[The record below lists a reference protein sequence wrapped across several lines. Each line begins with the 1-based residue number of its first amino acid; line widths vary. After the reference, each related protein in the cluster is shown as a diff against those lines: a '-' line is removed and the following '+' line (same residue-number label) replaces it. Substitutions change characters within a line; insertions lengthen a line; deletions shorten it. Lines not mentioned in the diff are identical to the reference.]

1 MKNGKIS
8 VGAKIFGGFIA
19 LIFVFSINAAVS
31 VITIN
36 DSKKTIQETA
46 EIIDPSA
53 EAIED
58 FLLLTKESKMLI
70 TNWVYL
76 QNNQEDKDALKE
88 LQNFRYPALK
98 DELTELSEYWDDE
111 EEKRKIDSVFA
122 NFEALIG
129 IEQEIM
135 TTLISFED
143 YEDPMLKLLAENIIE
158 DEVLLRT
165 SELETQLSTLSEIK
179 QAQANEAQASIIS
192 ASNYLRNITLILG
205 LVTITIGLIGAFL
218 LSRSITRPISYVK
231 NIVVK
236 LSRGELPE
244 RDRDQSQSFSRDEI
258 GEMAHAVDGLV
269 NGLRATSTF
278 AENIGR
284 GQYDASFTPQSKQD
298 VLGNALL
305 EMRDNL
311 STVAEEDKIRRWAT
325 EGTATFGELLRQ
337 NSGSV
342 RELCNAILI
351 HLIEYLHAN
360 QGGFFIVQDDES
372 SDELYMTLEACY
384 AWDRQKYI
392 EQKIYRG
399 EGLAGQAWMEKDTL
413 YITDVPDEYV
423 TISSGLGEANPT
435 SILIVPLIVNDEVYG
450 VVEVASFDEYQPHE
464 IEFMK
469 KIAESIASTIST
481 ARNNTKTRRLLEETT
496 QMSEQMQAQEEE
508 MRQNMEEIQAT
519 QEEMTRKQIR
529 SNEKELLLETILDS
543 ALECLVSI
551 DENNQVDY
559 FNQSILK
566 KLGYT
571 AEELTGMHA
580 SKLFQGMMATQLTDF
595 LEQNTDC
602 EVAYTVVSKQKEAFL
617 ATVQTKSY
625 TLEDQVHY
633 TLHMTKF
640 KKHTAKA
647 AAQA

>member
-19 LIFVFSINAAVS
+19 LIFVFSINAVVS

-53 EAIED
+53 KAIED
-58 FLLLTKESKMLI
+58 FLLMTKESKMLI

-98 DELTELSEYWDDE
+98 DELQELTMYWSDK
-111 EEKRKIDSVFA
+111 EKQIIDSVFT
-122 NFEALIG
+122 NFDELIG

-143 YEDPMLKLLAENIIE
+143 YEDPMLKLVGANIVE
-158 DEVLLRT
+158 DEVLPSI
-165 SELETQLSTLSEIK
+165 SELEKQLSTLSEIK
-179 QAQANEAQASIIS
+179 QAQADEAQASIIS

-231 NIVVK
+231 DIVVK

-269 NGLRATSTF
+269 SGLRATSTF

-284 GQYDASFTPQSKQD
+284 GQYDASFSPLSEQD

-311 STVAEEDKIRRWAT
+311 STVAEEDEIRRWAT

-342 RELCNAILI
+342 RELCNAILT

-360 QGGFFIVQDDES
+360 QGGFFIVQDDEA

-450 VVEVASFDEYQPHE
+450 VIEVASFDEYQPHE

-519 QEEMTRKQIR
+519 QEEMARKQVR
-529 SNEKELLLETILDS
+529 SDEKELLLETILDS
-543 ALECLVSI
+543 ALECLISV
-551 DENNQVDY
+551 DENNQVDF
-559 FNQSILK
+559 FNQSTLK
-566 KLGYT
+566 KLGYA

-595 LEQNTDC
+595 LEQNTDR
-602 EVAYTVVSKQKEAFL
+602 EVAYTVVSKQKEEFL

-633 TLHMTKF
+633 TLHMTNF

-647 AAQA
+647 AAPAQ

>member
-19 LIFVFSINAAVS
+19 LIFVFSINAVVS

-53 EAIED
+53 KAIED
-58 FLLLTKESKMLI
+58 FLLMTKESKMLI

-98 DELTELSEYWDDE
+98 DELQELTMYWSDK
-111 EEKRKIDSVFA
+111 EKQIIDSVFT
-122 NFEALIG
+122 NFDELIE

-143 YEDPMLKLLAENIIE
+143 YEDPMLKLVGANIVE
-158 DEVLLRT
+158 DEVLPSI
-165 SELETQLSTLSEIK
+165 SELEKQLSTLSEIK
-179 QAQANEAQASIIS
+179 QAQADEAQASIIS

-218 LSRSITRPISYVK
+218 LSRSITHPISYVK
-231 NIVVK
+231 DIVVK

-269 NGLRATSTF
+269 SGLRATSTF

-284 GQYDASFTPQSKQD
+284 GQYDASFTPLSEQD

-311 STVAEEDKIRRWAT
+311 STVAEEDEIRRWAT

-342 RELCNAILI
+342 RELCNAILT

-360 QGGFFIVQDDES
+360 QGGFFIVQDDEA

-450 VVEVASFDEYQPHE
+450 VIEVASFDEYQPHE

-519 QEEMTRKQIR
+519 QEEMARKQVR
-529 SNEKELLLETILDS
+529 SDEKELLLETILDS
-543 ALECLVSI
+543 ALECLISV
-551 DENNQVDY
+551 DENNQVDF
-559 FNQSILK
+559 FNQSTLK
-566 KLGYT
+566 KLGYA

-595 LEQNTDC
+595 LDQNTDR
-602 EVAYTVVSKQKEAFL
+602 EVAYTVVSKQKEEFL
-617 ATVQTKSY
+617 AKVQTKSY

-633 TLHMTKF
+633 TLHMTNF
-640 KKHTAKA
+640 KHTAKA
-647 AAQA
+647 AAPAQ

>member
-19 LIFVFSINAAVS
+19 LIFVFSINAVVS

-53 EAIED
+53 KAIED
-58 FLLLTKESKMLI
+58 FLLMTKESKMLI

-98 DELTELSEYWDDE
+98 DELQELTMYWSDK
-111 EEKRKIDSVFA
+111 EKQIIDSVFT
-122 NFEALIG
+122 NFDELIE

-143 YEDPMLKLLAENIIE
+143 YEDPMLKLVGANIVE
-158 DEVLLRT
+158 DEVLPSI
-165 SELETQLSTLSEIK
+165 SELEKQLSTLSEIK
-179 QAQANEAQASIIS
+179 QAQADEAQASIIS

-218 LSRSITRPISYVK
+218 LSRSITHPISYVK
-231 NIVVK
+231 DIVVK

-269 NGLRATSTF
+269 SGLRATSTF

-284 GQYDASFTPQSKQD
+284 GQYDASFTPLSEQD

-311 STVAEEDKIRRWAT
+311 STVAEEDEIRRWAT

-342 RELCNAILI
+342 RELCNAILT

-360 QGGFFIVQDDES
+360 QGGFFIVQDDEA

-435 SILIVPLIVNDEVYG
+435 SILIVPLIVSDEVYG
-450 VVEVASFDEYQPHE
+450 VIEVASFDEYQPHE

-519 QEEMTRKQIR
+519 QEEMARKQVR
-529 SNEKELLLETILDS
+529 SDEKELLLETILDS
-543 ALECLVSI
+543 ALECLISV
-551 DENNQVDY
+551 DENNQVDF
-559 FNQSILK
+559 FNQSTLK
-566 KLGYT
+566 KLGYA

-595 LEQNTDC
+595 LEQNTDR
-602 EVAYTVVSKQKEAFL
+602 EVAYTVVSKQKEEFL

-633 TLHMTKF
+633 TLHMTNF

-647 AAQA
+647 AAPAQ

>member
-19 LIFVFSINAAVS
+19 LIFVFSINAVVS

-53 EAIED
+53 KAIED
-58 FLLLTKESKMLI
+58 FLLMTKESKMLI

-98 DELTELSEYWDDE
+98 DELQELTMYWSDK
-111 EEKRKIDSVFA
+111 EKQIIDSVFT
-122 NFEALIG
+122 NFDELIG

-143 YEDPMLKLLAENIIE
+143 YEDPMLKLVGANIVE
-158 DEVLLRT
+158 DEVLPSI
-165 SELETQLSTLSEIK
+165 SELEKQLSTLSEIK
-179 QAQANEAQASIIS
+179 QAQADEAQASIIS

-231 NIVVK
+231 DIVVK

-269 NGLRATSTF
+269 SGLRATSTF

-284 GQYDASFTPQSKQD
+284 GQYDASFTPLSEQD

-311 STVAEEDKIRRWAT
+311 STVAEEDEIRRWAT

-342 RELCNAILI
+342 RELCNAILT

-360 QGGFFIVQDDES
+360 QGGFFIVQDDEA

-435 SILIVPLIVNDEVYG
+435 SILIVPLIVSDEVYG
-450 VVEVASFDEYQPHE
+450 VIEVASFDEYQPHE

-519 QEEMTRKQIR
+519 QEEMARKQVR
-529 SNEKELLLETILDS
+529 SDEKELLLETILDS
-543 ALECLVSI
+543 ALECLISV
-551 DENNQVDY
+551 DENNQVDF
-559 FNQSILK
+559 FNQSTLK
-566 KLGYT
+566 KLGYA

-595 LEQNTDC
+595 LEQNTDR
-602 EVAYTVVSKQKEAFL
+602 EVAYTVVSKQKEEFL

-633 TLHMTKF
+633 TLHMTNF

-647 AAQA
+647 AAPAQ